1 MSLQAPD
8 KVRTLQRKLYQAA
21 KDQPKRRFHQ
31 LYDHVYRTDILEHA
45 YERARANGGA
55 PGVDGVTFEDIEAE
69 GLAEW
74 LTRLGQE
81 LREERYEPA
90 PVRRVLIP
98 KAGGGTRP
106 LGIPTIRDR
115 VAQTAAKLVLEPIF
129 EADFEASAH
138 GYRPQR
144 SAQDAVEEVHRG
156 LCEGYTDVVDADV
169 SKYFDTIPHDELMQ
183 AVARRVVD
191 GRMLALVK
199 AWLKT
204 PVEERDDK
212 GNTRMTGGKGSKM
225 GTPQGGVIS
234 PLLANIYINRFLRAW
249 RERGLDVRF
258 RARIVNYADD
268 FVVLSRGNAEEAL
281 KWCRWAM
288 GNLGLTLNEAKTC
301 IRNARKERFDFLG
314 YTFGPERYRKTGQ
327 SYLAAQPSRKAVKRL
342 NERVSAILRPG
353 NQEPWPDVRD
363 YLNQVLGGWA
373 NYFSYGTRLM
383 AYRAIDHHVLDAT
396 RRFLRRRT
404 KRTQPMGRAAAEDL
418 VFGPL
423 GVLRLRTL
431 QLGPT
436 PRAVR

>member
-31 LYDHVYRTDILEHA
+31 LYDHVYRADILEHA

-55 PGVDGVTFEDIEAE
+55 PGVDGVTFEYIEAE

-81 LREERYEPA
+81 LREERYVPA

-98 KAGGGTRP
+98 KAGGGKRP

-138 GYRPQR
+138 GYRPRR
-144 SAQDAVEEVHRG
+144 SALDAVEEVHRG

-212 GNTRMTGGKGSKM
+212 GNTRMSGGKGSKA

-258 RARIVNYADD
+258 QARIVNYADD
-268 FVVLSRGNAEEAL
+268 FVILSRGKADEAL
-281 KWCRWAM
+281 KWSRWAM
-288 GNLGLTLNEAKTC
+288 GNLGLALNEAKTC

-314 YTFGPERYRKTGQ
+314 YTFGTERYRKTGQ
-327 SYLAAQPSRKAVKRL
+327 PYLAAQPSRKSVKRL
-342 NERVSAILRPG
+342 KERVSTILRPG
-353 NQEPWPDVRD
+353 NHEPWPDVRD
-363 YLNQVLGGWA
+363 HLNQVLGGWA
-373 NYFSYGTRLM
+373 NYFRYGTRMM
-383 AYRAIDHHVLDAT
+383 AYRAIDNHVLDAT

-404 KRTQPMGRAAAEDL
+404 KRATPMGRAQADAN

-423 GVLRLRTL
+423 GVLRLR
-431 QLGPT
+431 QLHLGLA
-436 PRAVR
+436 PRATR